1 MAAFRGP
8 KVPKVWLWRWR
19 RNPLRRRSDALEA
32 WIVLVA
38 WALTV
43 LGGVFTGLLATQ
55 SVEDGLARQRVEW
68 HAVLALLDA
77 DVPKSTA
84 SATGA
89 DMVWA
94 KVHWTAADGSPHAG
108 QARVSVGSPAGTPV
122 TVWTDPDGRLVTKPA
137 TPSQA
142 RLRASLVGVLVGVGV
157 AGVPFVGGRLVRG
170 RMERRRMTQ
179 WDEEW
184 QRIGPL
190 WGRKTG

>member
-1 MAAFRGP
+1 MTAFRGP
-8 KVPKVWLWRWR
+8 KVVKVWLWRWR

-38 WALTV
+38 WTLTV
-43 LGGVFTGLLATQ
+43 LGGVLTGLLATQ
-55 SVEDGLARQRVEW
+55 SVEDGLARQRAEW
-68 HAVLALLDA
+68 HSVLALLDD

-94 KVHWTAADGSPHAG
+94 KVHWTAADGSPRAG
-108 QARVSVGSPAGTPV
+108 QARVSVGSPAGTSV
-122 TVWTDPDGRLVTKPA
+122 TVWTDAEGRLVTKPA

-142 RLRASLVGVLVGVGV
+142 QLRASLVGVL
-157 AGVPFVGGRLVRG
+157 AGVSVGGLPFVGGRLIRG
-170 RMERRRMTQ
+170 RMERRRMAQ